1 MLAEAAA
8 AAAAAASPMGA
19 MDSSLEAAAVA
30 ASSLQCSAD
39 DLAADK
45 TATPS
50 PTGTSPYSHS
60 ISNEA
65 KSGPPSPSSHPPASG
80 AAGNPLVLPCTTSIY
95 GPLTDDTSGNQ
106 RQQQATSSAPP
117 APKVLVNLPYC
128 PQPAWGSQGTP
139 AAVVSAAPVWHQ
151 QDLQLLQGGPQQ
163 EQQIQLPTANST
175 LAWPSGTPAA
185 AAVETMAAQLRTTQA
200 LLSSTMALT
209 DVSQAAEGG
218 TAGRAPRDM
227 LTRVQQQQQQQQL
240 QAESDYAVFL
250 DELLQ
255 LSAEVENAKQPPT
268 MHPMLSVAEGT

>member
-1 MLAEAAA
+1 
-8 AAAAAASPMGA
+8 
-19 MDSSLEAAAVA
+19 
-30 ASSLQCSAD
+30 
-39 DLAADK
+39 
-45 TATPS
+45 
-50 PTGTSPYSHS
+50 
-60 ISNEA
+60 
-65 KSGPPSPSSHPPASG
+65 
-80 AAGNPLVLPCTTSIY
+80 
-95 GPLTDDTSGNQ
+95 
-106 RQQQATSSAPP
+106 
-117 APKVLVNLPYC
+117 
-128 PQPAWGSQGTP
+128 
-139 AAVVSAAPVWHQ
+139 VVSAAPVWHQ

-268 MHPMLSVAEGT
+268 MHPMLSVAEGTQQAASSSHGHQEPQQSQQQLAHPDFTGVAAITAAVRAATPAFPAEHILPGASVPLPALLATSEAAAALLASHNAKDIGRNQQLQQQLQRIQLELQRLNRQCEMVTIVVEQIQANLSNVQEQVSCLDKIISG